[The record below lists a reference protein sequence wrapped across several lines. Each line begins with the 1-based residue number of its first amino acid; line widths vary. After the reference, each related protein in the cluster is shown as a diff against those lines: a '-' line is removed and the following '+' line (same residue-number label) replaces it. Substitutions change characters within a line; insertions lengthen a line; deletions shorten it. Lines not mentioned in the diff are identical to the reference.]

1 MFERRVRTRK
11 RKEVNFIVYDIEA
24 TCWQGN
30 HNNTQEV
37 IELGA
42 LKLTQYGEVDSIF
55 STFVR
60 PEIHPRLSPFC
71 TELTSIRQVD
81 VNRADKYPLVIEE
94 FQDWIEVFDEDYL
107 LCSWGNFDK
116 KILIANCKY
125 HDMDYDWVNHHIN
138 VKQQYHE
145 IKRLRR
151 AMGLKRVVEKE
162 GFEFTGTAHRGIDDA
177 KNLAK
182 VFYKYLDEWM
192 Y

>member
-1 MFERRVRTRK
+1 M
-11 RKEVNFIVYDIEA
+11 NFIVYDIEA

-60 PEIHPRLSPFC
+60 PEIHPTLSSFC

-94 FQDWIEVFDEDYL
+94 FQDWIEIFDEDYL

-116 KILIANCKY
+116 KILIANCKH
-125 HDMDYDWVNHHIN
+125 HDMDYDWVDNHIN

-151 AMGLKRVVEKE
+151 AMGLRRVVEKE